1 MEKGRR
7 QRTTLFEKKK
17 AINRERRKVE
27 KDRLN
32 LMELREPHA
41 IECGKLERELAK
53 LQKVSAELGTKYET
67 GRALIRRAESELA
80 AAHNRVR
87 EAKLTLADEKRA
99 LELRMR
105 KERELLQKQK
115 DVAADAAKWRER
127 FDEEAAQEAAVAAA
141 AAAEAAAIADAKAKE
156 ERRKEKAAA
165 EHSAKLEAEAAEAA
179 ALEALIAAAKNEGKR
194 WTIGQRVRIKKS
206 GQVGTV
212 ANIKIA
218 GATGLDGTSRPGL
231 SVKLDGLNADGARML
246 FLTPQEI
253 IPFDYGT
260 KSVEPVPAAR
270 KMHLDRRGK
279 RPLDGVPVAGV
290 PVPMRKAGQAWRESK
305 SRQSLSPTKARMGY
319 ILYQGDQSG
328 ANLEEIP
335 QRPFRRDLSPLTR
348 PSSVGA
354 SLSRSWAGGGNL
366 SQVPNV
372 VERLYRGGNPEQES
386 LKIAR
391 FLLSGCK

>member
-1 MEKGRR
+1 
-7 QRTTLFEKKK
+7 
-17 AINRERRKVE
+17 
-27 KDRLN
+27 
-32 LMELREPHA
+32 
-41 IECGKLERELAK
+41 
-53 LQKVSAELGTKYET
+53 
-67 GRALIRRAESELA
+67 
-80 AAHNRVR
+80 
-87 EAKLTLADEKRA
+87 
-99 LELRMR
+99 
-105 KERELLQKQK
+105 
-115 DVAADAAKWRER
+115 
-127 FDEEAAQEAAVAAA
+127 
-141 AAAEAAAIADAKAKE
+141 
-156 ERRKEKAAA
+156 
-165 EHSAKLEAEAAEAA
+165 
-179 ALEALIAAAKNEGKR
+179 
-194 WTIGQRVRIKKS
+194 
-206 GQVGTV
+206 
-212 ANIKIA
+212 
-218 GATGLDGTSRPGL
+218 
-231 SVKLDGLNADGARML
+231 ML

-328 ANLEEIP
+328 ASLEEVP
-335 QRPFRRDLSPLTR
+335 QRPFRRDLSPLAR

-372 VERLYRGGNPEQES
+372 VERLYRGGNPEQDS

-391 FLLSGCK
+391 FLKGMA